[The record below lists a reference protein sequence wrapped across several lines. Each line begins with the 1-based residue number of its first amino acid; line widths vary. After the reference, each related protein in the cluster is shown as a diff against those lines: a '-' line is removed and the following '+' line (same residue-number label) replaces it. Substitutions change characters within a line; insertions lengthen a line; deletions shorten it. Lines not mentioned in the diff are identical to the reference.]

1 MVELALACARGRTRK
16 ACGVACKKYNN
27 HVCDPE
33 MVFVGDFLQKKRKF
47 ARITKRIS
55 REGKRIYV

>member
-1 MVELALACARGRTRK
+1 MIEFALACTRGRTRK

-27 HVCDPE
+27 HVFDPE

-55 REGKRIYV
+55 RE